1 MRIPPVLA
9 LLLATLAG
17 CAAAPPPQAAV
28 DAADFGP
35 APLTFRSEVRQVL
48 TRKLLDPPTMQLR
61 YGEPA
66 RAVVENGRSGDPRSS
81 GGWAAGWV
89 VPVGVKARRADGAYS
104 GFVPRRFFF
113 PAGGGVFEL
122 HDGQRVVRA
131 RQGG

>member
-1 MRIPPVLA
+1 MRIYPVVA

-17 CAAAPPPQAAV
+17 CAAAPPPRAEV
-28 DAADFGP
+28 NAADFGP
-35 APLTFRSEVRQVL
+35 TPLTYRSDVREVL
-48 TRKLLDPPTMQLR
+48 ARKLFDPPTMQLR

-66 RAVVENGRSGDPRSS
+66 RAVVENGRSGGAG

-89 VPVGVKARRADGAYS
+89 VPVGVKARRADGDYS

-113 PAGGGVFEL
+113 PTGGGVCEV

-131 RQGG
+131 GPGG